1 MLLRSSWVGS
11 PCADLPLQGGSDLFF
26 VTVTVA
32 VAVAD
37 AARAAAAAA
46 RGLRLHRIDGRTI
59 GYSLD
64 DAGDQCRSRAAGH
77 RGSVSG
83 PVLSTCGWPQ
93 RHWQATS
100 AEHVRLAT
108 EALAGDQCRARAAGH
123 RGTGR
128 LPVPRARGLPQR
140 HWQEAGLQLLP
151 ACMCRRRGQVPS
163 HAGE

>member
-11 PCADLPLQGGSDLFF
+11 PCADLPLPGGSDLFF

-59 GYSLD
+59 GFSLD

-108 EALAGDQCRARAAGH
+108 EALAGYQCRVRAACH

-128 LPVPRARGLPQR
+128 
-140 HWQEAGLQLLP
+140 
-151 ACMCRRRGQVPS
+151 RRGCSCCRHACAGGEGRCPPMQVS
-163 HAGE
+163 RAMGGEAEELS